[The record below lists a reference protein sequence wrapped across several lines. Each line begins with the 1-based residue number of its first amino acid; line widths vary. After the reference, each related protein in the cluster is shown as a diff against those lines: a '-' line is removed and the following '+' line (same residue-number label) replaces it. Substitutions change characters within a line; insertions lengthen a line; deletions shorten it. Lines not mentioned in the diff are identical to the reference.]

1 MEQIAIICGILGF
14 FGGFMGLGIGIWAVI
29 EVKALQK
36 STHAVQYVPVSTE
49 QPINNEKVSREFEK
63 AGAMAAPFDFY
74 PTDEV
79 IL

>member
-1 MEQIAIICGILGF
+1 MEVIAIVCGILGLCA
-14 FGGFMGLGIGIWAVI
+14 GFLGLAVGIWAVI

-36 STHAVQYVPVSTE
+36 STHAIQYVPVSDSK
-49 QPINNEKVSREFEK
+49 PINNEKVSREFEK
-63 AGAMAAPFDFY
+63 AGAMTAPFDFY